1 MIQNLRFS
9 LLFIFAFC
17 FLSKP
22 SSVIA
27 ETVEACGLEK
37 KDLGKFVRVPSGL
50 FIKNKEP
57 LYPEEGEPT
66 PKSVDAFE
74 IQVHEVTNNQFQ
86 RFITETGYTTDAEKS
101 ERLNKID
108 SGSAVFFSS
117 KEKKESRSVIALD
130 SISSWELISGA
141 TWRSPLGPGSDIEG
155 KDYYPVVHV
164 SLKDTKAYAL
174 WSKTRIPTETEWE
187 YAASLGLIDS
197 KNQVSGAYDREGKPL
212 ANTWQGIFP
221 SVNSAEDG
229 FFDASPT
236 GCYQPSA
243 LGLFDMI
250 GNVWEWTN
258 TPYNSRMNVIKGGS
272 FLCSQNFCKRFRPSA
287 RQFQEKDFSTNHLG
301 FRVVRDIEAKRQKP

>member
-1 MIQNLRFS
+1 M
-9 LLFIFAFC
+9 
-17 FLSKP
+17 
-22 SSVIA
+22 
-27 ETVEACGLEK
+27 
-37 KDLGKFVRVPSGL
+37 
-50 FIKNKEP
+50 
-57 LYPEEGEPT
+57 
-66 PKSVDAFE
+66 
-74 IQVHEVTNNQFQ
+74 
-86 RFITETGYTTDAEKS
+86 
-101 ERLNKID
+101 
-108 SGSAVFFSS
+108 
-117 KEKKESRSVIALD
+117 
-130 SISSWELISGA
+130 
-141 TWRSPLGPGSDIEG
+141 GPGSDIEG

-197 KNQVSGAYDREGKPL
+197 KNQVSGAYDREGKPV

-236 GCYQPSA
+236 GCYHPSA

-272 FLCSQNFCKRFRPSA
+272 FLCSQDFCKRFRPSA
-287 RQFQEKDFSTNHLG
+287 RQFQERDFSTNHLG
-301 FRVVRDIEAKRQKP
+301 FRVVRDIEAKLQKP